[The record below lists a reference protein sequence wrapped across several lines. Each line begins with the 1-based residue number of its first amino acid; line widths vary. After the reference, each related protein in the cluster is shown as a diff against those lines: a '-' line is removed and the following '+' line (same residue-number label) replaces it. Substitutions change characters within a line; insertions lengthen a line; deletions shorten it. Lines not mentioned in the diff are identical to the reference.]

1 MLGGAYNNKDLDLG
15 FRVWG
20 VSTLG
25 VTLMELPIQAGNGKA
40 NGNDCIWGVVEK
52 ANGND
57 YTVWGLGVLGGG
69 FFCVGMAKA
78 FWGGLQGLY

>member
-57 YTVWGLGVLGGG
+57 YNDYTVWVLG
-69 FFCVGMAKA
+69 
-78 FWGGLQGLY
+78 FWGVGSFVWGWQRHFGGA